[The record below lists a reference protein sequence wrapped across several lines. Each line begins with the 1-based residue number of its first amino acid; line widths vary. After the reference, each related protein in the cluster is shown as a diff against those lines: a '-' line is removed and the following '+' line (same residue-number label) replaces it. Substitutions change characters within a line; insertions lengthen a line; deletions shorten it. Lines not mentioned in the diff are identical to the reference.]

1 MSDTTN
7 LNPFFPIILVAISGI
22 IFFGSELSSK
32 WTQREKLQAT
42 LDQRSKA
49 LLQAKQQKA
58 PLEAIARDL
67 VELAKTDANI
77 RALLNKYDIRFV
89 QSPSNP

>member
-1 MSDTTN
+1 MSDSTN
-7 LNPFFPIILVAISGI
+7 LNPFFPVILVALSGI
-22 IFFGSELSSK
+22 IFLGSELSLK
-32 WTQREKLQAT
+32 WGQREKLQAT

-67 VELAKTDANI
+67 VELAKTDATA
-77 RALLNKYDIRFV
+77 RALVNKYGLTTAP
-89 QSPSNP
+89 PSNP